1 MNSTV
6 DRRHTSEEV
15 GGRQTDEF
23 ASEFTE
29 FVWPSNDQRSG
40 PKVSTYIILV
50 KFVPYSMEEFIE
62 LPHEKTSL
70 R

>member
-29 FVWPSNDQRSG
+29 FVWPSNDHRSG
-40 PKVSTYIILV
+40 PKVSTHI
-50 KFVPYSMEEFIE
+50 
-62 LPHEKTSL
+62 T
-70 R
+70 